1 MPQPSCVERVGLM
14 TQAKDH
20 ISLMSI
26 LPKLP
31 AEGQSW
37 INELDASN
45 RRATECLL
53 NIVGE
58 ESFVKNWRQHRADQQ
73 ATARGRLQ
81 LAKQLRSQRS
91 RMGRFLG
98 RSPRQSRQGDSIKA
112 WLEMLL
118 GAVKADRRTQ
128 FGTPPRTSARR

>member
-1 MPQPSCVERVGLM
+1 M
-14 TQAKDH
+14 TKANGH

-26 LPKLP
+26 LPKLA

-37 INELDASN
+37 INGLDASN

-58 ESFVKNWRQHRADQQ
+58 ENFVKYWRQHRADQQ

-81 LAKQLRSQRS
+81 L
-91 RMGRFLG
+91 
-98 RSPRQSRQGDSIKA
+98 
-112 WLEMLL
+112 
-118 GAVKADRRTQ
+118 
-128 FGTPPRTSARR
+128 